1 MIGFGVVVA
10 GWVTLLAALV
20 VLLGV
25 WPLVPAGVV
34 MIVVGLSVDLD
45 RVKEPTRAKRHPST
59 S

>member
-1 MIGFGVVVA
+1 MIGAAVVAA
-10 GWVTLLAALV
+10 GWVVLLVALV

-34 MIVVGLSVDLD
+34 MMVVGLTVDLD
-45 RVKEPTRAKRHPST
+45 RVKEPTRAKRHPSA